1 MTREE
6 HLAIIKKANK
16 DYYENDSPNMS
27 DEEYD
32 ALYHDYIDKYGEEDL
47 NFVAGNVS
55 KGLKPFKHTANMSS
69 LDKVKYYE
77 TDKLKKKLE
86 KLFQY

>member
-32 ALYHDYIDKYGEEDL
+32 ALYHDYIDKYGNDDL
-47 NFVAGNVS
+47 NFV
-55 KGLKPFKHTANMSS
+55 KR
-69 LDKVKYYE
+69 
-77 TDKLKKKLE
+77 
-86 KLFQY
+86 